1 MGDVLA
7 NILGPET
14 EAISDEGFVNKKE
27 LEDEVLENI
36 KEEYGFE
43 EIKDATGE
51 ASVPHQLEFFYG
63 GINENFIQ
71 ACYFLSTNK
80 DNREFIAFLVSDEGQ
95 NVMANNNLSIHLES
109 GNIFYQNFNTN

>member
-7 NILGPET
+7 NILAPET

-43 EIKDATGE
+43 EIKDAIGE
-51 ASVPHQLEFFYG
+51 ASVLHQLEFFYG

-80 DNREFIAFLVSDEGQ
+80 DNREFIAFLVPDEGQ